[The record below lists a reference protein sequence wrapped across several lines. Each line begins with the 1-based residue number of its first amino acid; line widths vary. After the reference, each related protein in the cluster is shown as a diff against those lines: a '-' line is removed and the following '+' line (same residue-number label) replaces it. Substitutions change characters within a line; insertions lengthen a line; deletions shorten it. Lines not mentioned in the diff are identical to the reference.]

1 MGKNNNFK
9 RLISLLLLFT
19 FLLSGCGVQNESTI
33 NIGEEYTT
41 GVFAMG
47 TYMTLTAY
55 GESVEE
61 VLTISEDRIKELE
74 ALWSITGENS
84 DIYKVNQSGGTQ
96 TEVSEETAE
105 ILQFALDMAEQT
117 NGSLDPTISPVVTAW
132 GFISGEYHIPTEDE
146 LTDLL
151 QNTDYEKVLLEENF
165 VTLPDG
171 MQLDLGAV
179 GKRYTGDIIAEL
191 LKEQGVT
198 SALLDIGGNIQM
210 VGRKPDGS
218 RWRLGIQNPFG
229 EGSLGVLESADGA
242 VVTSGNYERYFI
254 GEDGKQ
260 YGHIID
266 PSTGYPAES
275 GLASVSIIAKE
286 GKLCDAL
293 STAIYVM
300 GLEEATEY
308 WQENGSFE
316 MLLVTDENEIYLTE
330 GIKDDFTLNE
340 NFSDMEIYVITR

>member
-1 MGKNNNFK
+1 MG
-9 RLISLLLLFT
+9 I
-19 FLLSGCGVQNESTI
+19 
-33 NIGEEYTT
+33 
-41 GVFAMG
+41 
-47 TYMTLTAY
+47 
-55 GESVEE
+55 
-61 VLTISEDRIKELE
+61 
-74 ALWSITGENS
+74 
-84 DIYKVNQSGGTQ
+84 
-96 TEVSEETAE
+96 
-105 ILQFALDMAEQT
+105 
-117 NGSLDPTISPVVTAW
+117 
-132 GFISGEYHIPTEDE
+132 
-146 LTDLL
+146 
-151 QNTDYEKVLLEENF
+151 
-165 VTLPDG
+165 
-171 MQLDLGAV
+171 
-179 GKRYTGDIIAEL
+179 
-191 LKEQGVT
+191 
-198 SALLDIGGNIQM
+198 
-210 VGRKPDGS
+210 
-218 RWRLGIQNPFG
+218 
-229 EGSLGVLESADGA
+229 LESENGA

-308 WQENGSFE
+308 WRENGSFE

>member
-1 MGKNNNFK
+1 M
-9 RLISLLLLFT
+9 
-19 FLLSGCGVQNESTI
+19 
-33 NIGEEYTT
+33 
-41 GVFAMG
+41 
-47 TYMTLTAY
+47 
-55 GESVEE
+55 
-61 VLTISEDRIKELE
+61 
-74 ALWSITGENS
+74 
-84 DIYKVNQSGGTQ
+84 
-96 TEVSEETAE
+96 
-105 ILQFALDMAEQT
+105 
-117 NGSLDPTISPVVTAW
+117 
-132 GFISGEYHIPTEDE
+132 
-146 LTDLL
+146 
-151 QNTDYEKVLLEENF
+151 
-165 VTLPDG
+165 PDG

-179 GKRYTGDIIAEL
+179 GKGYTGDIIAEL

-198 SALLDIGGNIQM
+198 SALLDIGGNVQM

-229 EGSLGVLESADGA
+229 EGSLGVLESEDGA
-242 VVTSGNYERYFI
+242 VVTAGNYERYFT

-275 GLASVSIIAKE
+275 GLASVSIIATE

-300 GLEEATEY
+300 GLEEATKY
-308 WQENGSFE
+308 WQENGGFE

-340 NFSDMEIYVITR
+340 NFSDMDIYVITRCASLIIW